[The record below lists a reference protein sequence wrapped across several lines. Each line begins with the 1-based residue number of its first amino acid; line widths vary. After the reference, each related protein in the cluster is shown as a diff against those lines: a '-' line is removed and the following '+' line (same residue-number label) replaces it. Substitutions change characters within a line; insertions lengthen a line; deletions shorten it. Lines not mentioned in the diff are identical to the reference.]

1 MFDIIHA
8 YMYLAVRF
16 YALLLLLLLII
27 NWYNM
32 CMNAYMRERREERG
46 RERKEREKREKR
58 EAIDR

>member
-32 CMNAYMRERREERG
+32 CMNACMRERREREREK
-46 RERKEREKREKR
+46 RERKERKERS
-58 EAIDR
+58 DR